1 MIRPIACANCGK
13 AGQALP
19 RTSPSGRMCASCGD
33 PDRPRGQCIQC
44 GRSYRLHA
52 RWVTDGRCGR
62 CVGIGRVMGTC
73 AQCGRLTRAYRRLDD
88 GGALCQRCAPR
99 RVHQCCICGSLAPAH
114 TNREDGPVCGRC
126 YNRTTRP
133 RRTCSRCGRE
143 RFIELSA
150 NAEHGDL
157 LRLLLPRTRRAL
169 RRLLT
174 PAARLVARW
183 QVPLPGLP
191 AAPETPMH
199 ALHRAHRAHRDP
211 CRVAAGPGLPHLL
224 LPHPAPPRRVRLLR
238 RAEGPHRR
246 RRRRAGPHP
255 AQSSPT
261 NNAGNSCAA
270 AYTTT
275 PSPSPCAPSPR

>member
-1 MIRPIACANCGK
+1 MRLDQHLAAYPDALSSGDGRCPRGLVRLASALHGSGLDMIRPIACANCGQ

-62 CVGIGRVMGTC
+62 CVGIGRVMGNC
-73 AQCGRLTRAYRRLDD
+73 AQCGRLARAYRRLDD

-99 RVHQCCICGSLAPAH
+99 RVHQCRICGSLAPAH
-114 TNREDGPVCGRC
+114 TNRQDGPVCGRC

-157 LRLLLPRTRRAL
+157 CDSCYRGPVERAPPAHASGPAGGAMAGSSARAASRARNAHARFAPSSPRSMPSGRWARSAAPATTAPCAAP
-169 RRLLT
+169 T
-174 PAARLVARW
+174 GAPPAAR
-183 QVPLPGLP
+183 
-191 AAPETPMH
+191 
-199 ALHRAHRAHRDP
+199 
-211 CRVAAGPGLPHLL
+211 
-224 LPHPAPPRRVRLLR
+224 
-238 RAEGPHRR
+238 
-246 RRRRAGPHP
+246 
-255 AQSSPT
+255 
-261 NNAGNSCAA
+261 
-270 AYTTT
+270 
-275 PSPSPCAPSPR
+275 